1 MISGK
6 LANIDALIPYVS
18 GPLAKA
24 LAMLKDIDFTSY
36 ADGTYPLSGD
46 DIKAGVNTYLTEPA
60 DQRRWEKHDKYI
72 DIQIIGKGS
81 ETIGYCDYAPTQTI
95 TENRLAKDDVA
106 FYENIV
112 KSNSV
117 TLFSGEFAILF
128 PWELH
133 KPNCQTG
140 SEPCSV
146 QKIVIKVKKA

>member
-18 GPLAKA
+18 GPLAQA
-24 LAMLKDIDFTSY
+24 LQIIKDIDFTSFT
-36 ADGTYPLSGD
+36 DGTYPLRGD
-46 DIKAGVNTYLTEPA
+46 DIKAGVNTYKTEPA
-60 DQRRWEKHDKYI
+60 NQRPWEKHAKYI

-81 ETIGYCDYAPTQTI
+81 ETIGYCDYAPTHTQ
-95 TENRLAKDDVA
+95 TENRLEKDDVA
-106 FYENIV
+106 FYENV
-112 KSNSV
+112 AKSNSV
-117 TLFSGEFAILF
+117 TLFPGEFAILF

-133 KPNCQTG
+133 KPNCQAG